1 MNWESDFAGT
11 RSGHDDEI
19 APRSTSPMAD
29 LTRALQRYNPF
40 GPVGVDDTDTETDS
54 LVAIRSS
61 VSAQGSRETRRRA
74 TDRGF
79 GFDDIFPCGGRRRPP
94 PEPGSDALSS
104 YLRSNI
110 PLPSPSPPGRVWP
123 TILEVSSRRGSS
135 TPRGRSPS
143 LRDSRC
149 SGCVS

>member
-1 MNWESDFAGT
+1 
-11 RSGHDDEI
+11 
-19 APRSTSPMAD
+19 MAD

-74 TDRGF
+74 TDHGF
-79 GFDDIFPCGGRRRPP
+79 GFDDVCPSGRRRPL
-94 PEPGSDALSS
+94 EQGSDALSS
-104 YLRSNI
+104 YLFSPI
-110 PLPSPSPPGRVWP
+110 LLPSPSPPPRVWP
-123 TILEVSSRRGSS
+123 TILDVSSRRGSS

-149 SGCVS
+149 SGCVLI